1 MRMSGRLQKQF
12 CIRNQPSGRQ
22 SHTKP
27 VSNIKT
33 DVLALLDFSQSR
45 RAQGRLRTERYL
57 PGTNPQMAPS
67 LTGPLNA
74 LIPLLAL
81 KYLYVKHF
89 LIYAYV

>member
-1 MRMSGRLQKQF
+1 MRMSGRLERQF
-12 CIRNQPSGRQ
+12 YIRNQPSGRQ

-33 DVLALLDFSQSR
+33 DVLALLGLSQSC
-45 RAQGRLRTERYL
+45 RAQGRLRTERDL

-67 LTGPLNA
+67 LTSPLNA
-74 LIPLLAL
+74 LTPLLAL
-81 KYLYVKHF
+81 KYSRVKQF